1 MVGLES
7 GQGRI
12 QSGPRLCR
20 RTRRRSGGGHRS
32 LEKLLDELA
41 PMEPHIGLG
50 SHAYPHFAQPVT
62 ASAHAAPTQ
71 VAQSFL
77 SVPKRPTIAPHHHPI
92 PPKTPV
98 QTPHAQVTLPPCSNP
113 YPIRTILPSAQL
125 QPAPWPARG
134 LSKVATCRART
145 TPARPEPVEGPAG
158 QHEDEKSPY
167 VPRQPTQCPLPNT
180 ANSLPQIRSSAR
192 QYHSNRRQNLS
203 IGPQFNP
210 TARPM
215 PYLN

>member
-50 SHAYPHFAQPVT
+50 SRAYPHFAQPVT

-113 YPIRTILPSAQL
+113 YPIRTILPNTPIPTRRPGPLGAFPKSPHVALAQL
-125 QPAPWPARG
+125 PLVLS
-134 LSKVATCRART
+134 LSKAQRDSLRM
-145 TPARPEPVEGPAG
+145 
-158 QHEDEKSPY
+158 KS
-167 VPRQPTQCPLPNT
+167 RHTSRDNRPNT
-180 ANSLPQIRSSAR
+180 HFQTPRTPSPKFAHLPANTAKTAVKTLPSAPN
-192 QYHSNRRQNLS
+192 SA
-203 IGPQFNP
+203 P
-210 TARPM
+210 RPAQCHT
-215 PYLN
+215 